1 MKIGTKYSVNE
12 RLNALENAAT
22 ELQHAIHSIP
32 AGPEGRPGRDANSC
46 FCQDHIDQIDELAC
60 KLSHLSDTV
69 AALLDQNKKG
79 AEYIAFLKEK
89 VKRGSNS

>member
-1 MKIGTKYSVNE
+1 MT
-12 RLNALENAAT
+12 RTA
-22 ELQHAIHSIP
+22 
-32 AGPEGRPGRDANSC
+32 
-46 FCQDHIDQIDELAC
+46 
-60 KLSHLSDTV
+60 